1 MSNNPAPMGDVT
13 RYLLVRAPRASASAQ
28 ALKHAI
34 EIKPTEETQRALLSS
49 DLATKVARISEL
61 KGSLDDAAHKQTAAE
76 LRSLRKKFEA
86 LDRQTPIKAA
96 DSQLLSATAADAGRI
111 DQLQSIAGDL
121 YLLSGIVSP
130 ADLPFLTSI
139 LDNIYLHK
147 ALRQI
152 SDEIPLTPED
162 LSNPTVLVQREY
174 IAPPKAAQ
182 ADGRDGGEG
191 SATDFFR
198 KLVYLRIANDVLTEL
213 RQKNE
218 LKVEAA
224 LPHAAAEALA
234 VGAQDER
241 AISKHQLG
249 DASVIATVDWV
260 ARMPK
265 KVAEFLERQYDIDDL
280 KIADIVRLSE
290 RVAVDLRD
298 HVTTALAGVQ
308 AGRIVAFS
316 QSLDRVAQEFRQ
328 NVIENLDAFLQL
340 SSYSPLRI
348 SKSSPSVPDGKG
360 IIQPTGVGD
369 LKVVRQ
375 QLQRYALGEIAYIEN
390 VLTGEVRARNHVRT
404 EKVEQQFTYEEEETA
419 SSEKDLQT
427 TERFELS
434 QEIDRQ
440 QSESRKTD
448 AGINVSASY
457 GVVTVAAHAGL
468 STDESVQES
477 ERNARKYTRETISK
491 AAEKL
496 QKRVRK
502 QQTVTTTF
510 ELKEENQHSFTAK
523 DKDSVGIYRWV
534 EKEYW
539 CQTFNYGA
547 RVMFEVM
554 IPEPAAFYTYA
565 VDNKPRGEAQFK
577 APEEPN
583 FTAND
588 VNESNYLALAARY
601 GAAVSAPP
609 PAFQVSQIAA
619 LQGASDP
626 DGNAGK
632 FPIDKDYEMI
642 MASPI
647 ASCRIV
653 ANGLAAY
660 SVLISPH
667 LWESSEKT
675 WSAGS
680 FYPGVRGEA
689 QIAFNG
695 VYVEHYAVSVKVLL
709 SRTRDA
715 LAHWKMATFNAIQE
729 AYVALKSD
737 YERKLAALQARRGA
751 PVTARTEA
759 EYRSIEK
766 AELKRSS
773 LQLLTGQDF
782 SLFDSVKRPANAPPM
797 MDPAEA
803 LVEGA
808 YANFFESAFEWDEIV
823 YEFLP
828 YFWGNKDTWLDK
840 LGFSDMD
847 PIFAKF
853 LRAGFAKVLVPV
865 RRGHEAALLY
875 YLETGVLWQGDGA
888 PVITDKFYLSLLS
901 EVGSRNEDEGQTVGV
916 AEGAPWK
923 QTVPTNLVCLETKD
937 LKLPT
942 WEIEIGAG
950 PGEFLPSKELCN
962 GVPYNAAQWP
972 DDRKAVVQALKTLG
986 YQVVVDGKP
995 SVYLNSPD
1003 GKRVVRAF
1011 QTRANEVGIP
1021 TLIGRPLGTDGI
1033 LGPCSLRAL
1042 TAAVAMNAAGKW
1054 PKPA

>member
-1 MSNNPAPMGDVT
+1 MGNPAPVGDVT
-13 RYLLVRAPRASASAQ
+13 RYLLVRSPRAEASEEVSKLAIRITPSEETKRALASADPS
-28 ALKHAI
+28 LR
-34 EIKPTEETQRALLSS
+34 T
-49 DLATKVARISEL
+49 ARISEL
-61 KGSLDDAAHKQTAAE
+61 QKSLDEPEQKQATNE
-76 LRSLRKKFEA
+76 LEAFRRKFDA
-86 LDRQTPIKAA
+86 LDKQVGIKNAVA
-96 DSQLLSATAADAGRI
+96 QPLVRSISDSDKVAQLHAVV
-111 DQLQSIAGDL
+111 GDL
-121 YLLSGIVSP
+121 YLLSGVSSP
-130 ADLPFLTSI
+130 GDIPVLARI
-139 LDNIYLHK
+139 LENIRLYN
-147 ALRQI
+147 ALRER
-152 SDEIPLTPED
+152 SDGDVLSTDD
-162 LSNPTVLVQREY
+162 LSRAIVLVEREDVSR
-174 IAPPKAAQ
+174 PKVVATDLQ
-182 ADGRDGGEG
+182 EDDNP
-191 SATDFFR
+191 ATDFFR
-198 KLVYLRIANDVLTEL
+198 KLVYLRVADDLLREL

-218 LKVEAA
+218 LRVQPVPPPAA
-224 LPHAAAEALA
+224 PAAVAA
-234 VGAQDER
+234 VGGEDEKL
-241 AISKHQLG
+241 ISRHQFG
-249 DASVIATVDWV
+249 DAPVVATVDWT
-260 ARMPK
+260 ARVPES
-265 KVAEFLERQYDIDDL
+265 VAEYLKAQYGIEDL
-280 KIADIVRLSE
+280 KAADIVRLTE
-290 RVAVDLRD
+290 RVSVDLRD
-298 HVTTALAGVQ
+298 HVTTALGGVQ
-308 AGRIVAFS
+308 TGRVVAFS
-316 QSLDRVAQEFRQ
+316 RALDRVAQEFRQ
-328 NVIENLDAFLQL
+328 RVIGNLDSFLQL

-348 SKSSPSVPDGKG
+348 SKSGGQVPEGKG

-390 VLTGEVRARNHVRT
+390 VLTGEVRARNHVRS
-404 EKVEQQFTYEEEETA
+404 ERVEQQFTYEEEETA
-419 SSEKDLQT
+419 STEKDLQT

-448 AGINVSASY
+448 SGINVSASY
-457 GVVTVAAHAGL
+457 GAVTVAAHAGL

-502 QQTVTTTF
+502 QQTITTTF

-523 DKDSVGIYRWV
+523 EKDAVGIYRWV

-554 IPEPAAFYTYA
+554 VPEPAAFYAYA

-588 VNESNYLALAARY
+588 INESNYLALAARY

-609 PAFQVSQIAA
+609 PAFRISQVMA
-619 LQGASDP
+619 LQGAGDT
-626 DGNAGK
+626 DGNVGK
-632 FPIDKDYEMI
+632 FTIDEDYEMV
-642 MASPI
+642 MAAPV

-653 ANGLAAY
+653 GNGRASY
-660 SVLISPH
+660 SVLISPY
-667 LWESSEKT
+667 LWDSGAAT
-675 WSAGS
+675 WAPGS

-695 VYVEHYAVSVKVLL
+695 VYVEHYAVSVKLLL
-709 SRTRDA
+709 SRTSGA
-715 LAHWKMATFNAIQE
+715 LDHWKMTTFNAIQE

-782 SLFDSVKRPANAPPM
+782 SLFDAVKRPANAPPV

-803 LVEGA
+803 LIEGE

-828 YFWGNKDTWLDK
+828 YFWGNKDTWLEK

-865 RRGHEAALLY
+865 RRGHERVLLY
-875 YLETGVLWQGDGA
+875 YLETGTLWQGDGA
-888 PVITDKFYLSLLS
+888 PVVTDKFYLSLLT
-901 EVGSRNEDEGQTVGV
+901 EVESRDSDEGQTVGI
-916 AEGAPWK
+916 AEGSPWK

-937 LKLPT
+937 LKLPS
-942 WEIEIGAG
+942 WEIDTGTAT
-950 PGEFLPSKELCN
+950 GEFLPSKELCN
-962 GVPYNAAQWP
+962 GIPYNAAQWP
-972 DDRKAVVQALKTLG
+972 DDRKTAVQALKTLG
-986 YQVVVDGKP
+986 YQVVVDNNALA
-995 SVYLNSPD
+995 YLGSLD

-1011 QTRANEVGIP
+1011 QMNANEAGIP
-1021 TLIGRPLGTDGI
+1021 ALIGRPLGIDGV